1 MKFNVN
7 QQDLQQALNY
17 CQGVIEKRSTLPIL
31 SNILL
36 DVSNS
41 KLIITATDLDLIFV
55 HQLNNI
61 EVLEEG
67 KTTTTSSI
75 MYDIVRKFSSGK
87 KINLSLTDISKLQVE
102 SEKSIF
108 NLNCISATEFPLT
121 DENFNENE
129 FVIKSKQLLKLLNK
143 CKFSV
148 SNDETRHYLS
158 GIYFHQ
164 TEVED
169 KNYLTAVATDSHRMS
184 ISKIRLDQKIDFEPI
199 ILPKKTIFQL
209 CSLLDS
215 YDGDVKVSNLK
226 SKIKFELNNS
236 ILISKLIDGKFPN
249 YIQVIPKNNQKKLEI
264 DLKLFLN
271 SVDRVASVSLDK
283 KDGVKFNLSKD
294 ILDLSVNNT
303 NSGDGKETLNVK
315 FDHDLEISIEADQSY
330 GNGFLLPLG
339 PLRELPSRLNQ
350 VDFKVYHTYTE
361 RNQNYTMKY
370 VIDELENP
378 YHGVSIKLCKWAN
391 EKVIHAISAIGSPK
405 RFYNLLEQSGFIL
418 ANTTSLLDHEHI
430 PRSYFEETKES
441 TIFITEKDATKLKN
455 YSNPKIWVVKVK
467 MVLNKPINKLIEEKI
482 APLVKPVC

>member
-36 DVSNS
+36 NASSS
-41 KLIITATDLDLIFV
+41 KLTITATDLDLIFI
-55 HQLNNI
+55 HQLNNVEI
-61 EVLEEG
+61 LNEG

-75 MYDIVRKFSSGK
+75 MYDIVRKFNSGK
-87 KINLSLTDISKLQVE
+87 KINLSLTDVSKLQVE

-121 DENFNENE
+121 DENFNQKE

-158 GIYFHQ
+158 GVFFHQ
-164 TEVED
+164 TQSED
-169 KNYLTAVATDSHRMS
+169 KIFLTAAATDSHRMS
-184 ISKIRLDQKIDFEPI
+184 ISKVRLDQKIDFEPV

-209 CSLLDS
+209 CALLEDFE
-215 YDGDVKVSNLK
+215 GDVKVSNIK

-249 YIQVIPKNNQKKLEI
+249 YVQVIPKENKKKLEV

-283 KDGVKFNLSKD
+283 KDGVKFILKKD
-294 ILDLSVNNT
+294 LLNLSVNNT
-303 NSGDGKETLNVK
+303 SSGDGAESLNVK
-315 FDHDLEISIEADQSY
+315 FDHELDISFNSRYLIDVASQLDGDKIE
-330 GNGFLLPLG
+330 LLF
-339 PLRELPSRLNQ
+339 NN
-350 VDFKVYHTYTE
+350 T
-361 RNQNYTMKY
+361 
-370 VIDELENP
+370 
-378 YHGVSIKLCKWAN
+378 
-391 EKVIHAISAIGSPK
+391 GSPVLIK
-405 RFYNLLEQSGFIL
+405 DPSDFDS
-418 ANTTSLLDHEHI
+418 
-430 PRSYFEETKES
+430 
-441 TIFITEKDATKLKN
+441 IFIVMPMKG
-455 YSNPKIWVVKVK
+455 
-467 MVLNKPINKLIEEKI
+467 
-482 APLVKPVC
+482 